1 MTQFKDSYSAKTR
14 IKRLALTA
22 DKKLIIMSDMHRG
35 DGTGSDDFARNSLL
49 YKCALDYYLENG
61 FTYVELG
68 DAEELWENRTFDQ
81 IYITHTSVYEKLAQF
96 HHRNPEKTRYIKIWG
111 NHDLKWRNDPSELAG
126 LFPGIRVYEA
136 VLLDNRILMWHGHQ
150 ADPSCLG
157 FRATVAKFFV
167 GGIWTGMQR
176 LGMKDPTRAASN
188 PGRANKTDRK
198 LHEWATHNDEG
209 IQVIIAGHTHRP
221 VFENLSLTEKWLL
234 QLGIGTPGIERKSP
248 DPAYYNT
255 GSCVHPRCITGIEI
269 TAGHDQQPD
278 IKLIKW
284 AYSAEPLSESTS
296 ADARD
301 DFNLVVKRTVLEAGV
316 GGLMSEDG
324 RGSADY
330 AD

>member
-1 MTQFKDSYSAKTR
+1 MSSFNTVYPLKSAVKHLTLSADTQ
-14 IKRLALTA
+14 
-22 DKKLIIMSDMHRG
+22 LITMSDMHRA
-35 DGTGSDDFARNSLL
+35 DGTGSDDFAHNSLL

-61 FTYVELG
+61 FTYIELG

-81 IYITHTSVYEKLAQF
+81 IYITHTSVYEKLTQF
-96 HHRNPEKTRYIKIWG
+96 HHRDPEKTRYIKIWG
-111 NHDLKWRNDPSELAG
+111 NHDLKWRKDTSELDG

-136 VLLDNRILMWHGHQ
+136 ALLDNRILMWHGHQ
-150 ADPSCLG
+150 ADPGCLG

-176 LGMKDPTRAASN
+176 LGMKDPTRAATN
-188 PGRANKTDRK
+188 PGRANKVDRR
-198 LHEWATHNDEG
+198 LHEWASRNDEG

-234 QLGIGTPGIERKSP
+234 HRGIGTPDIERKSS

-269 TAGHDQQPD
+269 TAGQDQKPD

-284 AYSAEPLSESTS
+284 ACSAQSGPELVPSH
-296 ADARD
+296 AQG
-301 DFNLVVKRTVLEAGV
+301 DFNLVVKRTVLET
-316 GGLMSEDG
+316 
-324 RGSADY
+324 GSG
-330 AD
+330 

>member
-1 MTQFKDSYSAKTR
+1 M
-14 IKRLALTA
+14 
-22 DKKLIIMSDMHRG
+22 
-35 DGTGSDDFARNSLL
+35 

-61 FTYVELG
+61 FTYIELG

-96 HHRNPEKTRYIKIWG
+96 HDSDPEKTRYIKIWG
-111 NHDLKWRNDPSELAG
+111 NHDLEWRKDKTVLDG

-136 VLLDNRILMWHGHQ
+136 ALLNNRILMWHGHQ

-157 FRATVAKFFV
+157 FRATVAKFIV

-176 LGMKDPTRAASN
+176 LGMKDPTRAANN
-188 PGRANKTDRK
+188 PGRANKVDRK
-198 LHEWATHNDEG
+198 LYEWATRNVEG
-209 IQVIIAGHTHRP
+209 IQAIIAGHTHRP

-234 QLGIGTPGIERKSP
+234 HLGIGTPGIERKTP

-269 TAGHDQQPD
+269 TGGQDRQAE

-284 AYSAEPLSESTS
+284 GYSAEPLSESPS
-296 ADARD
+296 SHARD
-301 DFNLVVKRTVLEAGV
+301 DFNLVVKRTVLEPRGQ
-316 GGLMSEDG
+316 MSEDPQIAPQRNRLRISQG
-324 RGSADY
+324 KQIDADE
-330 AD
+330 